1 MEREQNKMKRLILST
16 VIGALLIGCSSTQP
30 TWNKEQ
36 TCETAKLAYT
46 VYKEVLAAGGT
57 PSKEEI
63 MAARS
68 ASAFLAVYCGW
79 VDPNQVQSGTPVSKK
94 INKADVSKTDGYGVL
109 ILVEP

>member
-1 MEREQNKMKRLILST
+1 MERAQNKMKRLILST

-36 TCETAKLAYT
+36 TCETEKLAYT

-63 MAARS
+63 IAKI
-68 ASAFLAVYCGW
+68 AVETEGF
-79 VDPNQVQSGTPVSKK
+79 TKISKSDCETLIEK
-94 INKADVSKTDGYGVL
+94 ITAMLEGGA
-109 ILVEP
+109 E